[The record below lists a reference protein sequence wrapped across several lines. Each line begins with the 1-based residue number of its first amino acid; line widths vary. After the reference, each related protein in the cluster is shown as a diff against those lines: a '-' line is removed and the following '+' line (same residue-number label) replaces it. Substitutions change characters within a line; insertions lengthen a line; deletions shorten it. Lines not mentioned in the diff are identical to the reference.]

1 MTETPSAKSS
11 VWHVSE
17 DTRDEEH
24 VADVRARARAEYDR
38 AGWVVFSATMIGL
51 VGAFQIINGLTAI
64 LRSGTYLVGT
74 DRLAVNVDYTV
85 WGWVHI
91 ILGVLAVLAASGLR
105 KGQMWAR
112 VVGVVVASLS
122 ALTNLAFLPAN
133 PFLGGLVIALD
144 IIVIYGIVVYG
155 RPIEGDHY

>member
-1 MTETPSAKSS
+1 VAETPSAKSS

-24 VADVRARARAEYDR
+24 VADVRAKARAEYDR
-38 AGWVVFSATMIGL
+38 AGWVVFTATMIAL

-74 DRLAVNVDYTV
+74 DRLAVNVDYTA
-85 WGWVHI
+85 WGWVYI
-91 ILGVLAVLAASGLR
+91 ILGVLAVLAAFGLR
-105 KGQMWAR
+105 QGQMWAR